1 MKSLCLSSWLSKES
15 SRLLLE
21 AVNSLCQ
28 ISDSKLSVNGELII
42 NNIRQV
48 KQLLN
53 LRLAKIRRR
62 ENLSQLL
69 AGKVDVEYCQPVK
82 QYYEEISR

>member
-1 MKSLCLSSWLSKES
+1 
-15 SRLLLE
+15 
-21 AVNSLCQ
+21 
-28 ISDSKLSVNGELII
+28 
-42 NNIRQV
+42 IRQI

-69 AGKVDVEYCQPVK
+69 AGKVDVEYCHPVK

>member
-1 MKSLCLSSWLSKES
+1 MKSLCLSSSLSKES
-15 SRLLLE
+15 SQLLLE

-69 AGKVDVEYCQPVK
+69 AGKVDVEYCHSVK

>member
-1 MKSLCLSSWLSKES
+1 MKSLCLSSSLSKES
-15 SRLLLE
+15 SQLLLE

-48 KQLLN
+48 KQLQN

-69 AGKVDVEYCQPVK
+69 AGKVDVEYCHPVK
-82 QYYEEISR
+82 QYYEEIFR